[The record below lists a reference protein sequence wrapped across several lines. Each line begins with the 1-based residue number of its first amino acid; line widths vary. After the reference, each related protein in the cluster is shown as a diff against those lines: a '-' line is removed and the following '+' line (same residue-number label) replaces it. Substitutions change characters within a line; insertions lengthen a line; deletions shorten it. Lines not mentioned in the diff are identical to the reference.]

1 MSSDV
6 QQPIDSGALRRSR
19 FFSLFPSIMLPMSL
33 AVVDQTIVA
42 SALPAIAASLGEV
55 ERISWVVIAYL
66 VANTIAAP
74 VYGYLGDVFGRRRLM
89 VMALTL
95 FIVASVLCAASPSIP
110 LLATARVLQGLG
122 GGGLMTLSQAL
133 VGQVVPPRERGH
145 YQGYLATM
153 ATVAS
158 AIGPVIG
165 GFLTQSFGWQWI
177 FLINVPLG
185 ITAILLIMRLPT
197 RPGTSQPDWQF
208 DFTGLIFY
216 VAFIVPILLAL
227 QEVQRLDPDSFWIIA
242 ALSGVAVVALVLL
255 LRQERR
261 AKAPLLPLNLV
272 RQPAIWRANAL
283 AVCHG
288 AALTALIAFLPIYLR
303 VVGGTTAAETGYLL
317 LPVTAGLGIGSI
329 ITGRIVTR
337 TGKTMIFPSIGLIPA
352 TATLAFFAFAAT
364 SLTPT
369 EISFTLAVAMFFM
382 GTVMGV
388 VQITVQIGAGKML
401 GSAAASVQLS
411 RSVGASF
418 GTAIVGTVLF
428 ASLAATDS
436 EAAHM
441 FGKAVDLGPDAL
453 LQLSGARRAAIA
465 TEIGDA
471 FRTAFAVLAFFTSCG
486 LFFAWTNPS
495 RRI

>member
-1 MSSDV
+1 VTSGV
-6 QQPIDSGALRRSR
+6 EEGIDSGALRRSR

-74 VYGYLGDVFGRRRLM
+74 VYGYVGDVFGRRRLM
-89 VMALTL
+89 FMALAL
-95 FIVASVLCAASPSIP
+95 FIIASVLCALAPSIP
-110 LLATARVLQGLG
+110 LLAAARMLQGLG

-165 GFLTQSFGWQWI
+165 GFLTESFGWQWI

-185 ITAILLIMRLPT
+185 LIAIVLVMRLPAK
-197 RPGTSQPDWQF
+197 PGTSQQDWQF
-208 DFTGLIFY
+208 DVPGLFFY
-216 VAFIVPILLAL
+216 VAFIVPILIAL
-227 QEVQRLDPDSFWIIA
+227 QEVQHLDAHSLWTA
-242 ALSGVAVVALVLL
+242 VALFGLSIVALVLL
-255 LRQERR
+255 IRREGR
-261 AKAPLLPLNLV
+261 AKAPLLPLDLI

-288 AALTALIAFLPIYLR
+288 AALTALIAFLPIYFR
-303 VVGGTTAAETGYLL
+303 VVDGTSASETGYLL

-329 ITGRIVTR
+329 IIGRVVTR
-337 TGKTMIFPSIGLIPA
+337 TGKTMIFPSVGLIGA
-352 TATLAFFAFAAT
+352 SLILAFFALASTRMSA
-364 SLTPT
+364 T
-369 EISFTLAVAMFFM
+369 EISFTIGAAMLFM

-388 VQITVQIGAGKML
+388 VQITVQGSAGHRL
-401 GSAAASVQLS
+401 GSAAATVQLA
-411 RSVGASF
+411 RAVGASF
-418 GTAIVGTVLF
+418 GTAIVGTILF

-436 EAAHM
+436 EAARL
-441 FGKAVDLGPDAL
+441 FGRAVDVGPDAL
-453 LQLSGARRAAIA
+453 MQLGEAQRAVVAAEIGNAFRAAFGILA
-465 TEIGDA
+465 V
-471 FRTAFAVLAFFTSCG
+471 FTACGMVLAWS
-486 LFFAWTNPS
+486 NPS

>member
-1 MSSDV
+1 MTSGAE
-6 QQPIDSGALRRSR
+6 QPIDSGALRRSR

-55 ERISWVVIAYL
+55 ERISWVVIGYL

-74 VYGYLGDVFGRRRLM
+74 VYGYIGDVFGRRRLM
-89 VMALTL
+89 VGALVL

-110 LLATARVLQGLG
+110 LLAAARMLQGLG

-133 VGQVVPPRERGH
+133 IGQIVPPRERGH

-185 ITAILLIMRLPT
+185 LAAILLVMRLPA
-197 RPGTSQPDWQF
+197 RPGTSQKDWQF
-208 DFTGLIFY
+208 DGPGLFFY
-216 VAFIVPILLAL
+216 VAFIVPVLIAL
-227 QEVQRLDPDSFWIIA
+227 QQVQHLDPNSLWTAA
-242 ALSGVAVVALVLL
+242 ALIALSIVALVLL
-255 LRQERR
+255 LRREKR
-261 AKAPLLPLNLV
+261 AKAPLLPLDLI
-272 RQPAIWRANAL
+272 RQPAMWRADAL

-288 AALTALIAFLPIYLR
+288 AALTALIAFLPIYFR
-303 VVGGTTAAETGYLL
+303 VVDGASAAETGYLL
-317 LPVTAGLGIGSI
+317 LPVTAGLGVGSI
-329 ITGRIVTR
+329 IIGRIVTR
-337 TGKTMIFPSIGLIPA
+337 TGRTMIFPSLGLIGA
-352 TATLAFFAFAAT
+352 TVILAFFAIASTRMTA
-364 SLTPT
+364 T
-369 EISFTLAVAMFFM
+369 EISLTLGVAMFFM

-388 VQITVQIGAGKML
+388 VQITVQTGAGHRL
-401 GSAAASVQLS
+401 GAAAASVQLS
-411 RSVGASF
+411 RAVGASF
-418 GTAIVGTVLF
+418 GTAIVGTILF

-436 EAAHM
+436 QAASL
-441 FGKAVDLGPDAL
+441 FGKAIDLGPDAL
-453 LQLSGARRAAIA
+453 MQLGEAQRLVVAA
-465 TEIGDA
+465 EIGNA
-471 FRTAFAVLAFFTSCG
+471 FRFAFGILAVFTTCG
-486 LFFAWTNPS
+486 MILAWTNPS